1 MFRLVK
7 VVGDSMSPAL
17 SGGDYVVTIKPR
29 SVRPG
34 FVYVLNHSDFGQ
46 IVKRLE
52 SIEDGRYYFA
62 GDNPKST
69 PGAVIGPVPRERI
82 TGYAILAISNFG
94 VKKLTK
100 HSKDPKV

>member
-1 MFRLVK
+1 MIRLVK
-7 VVGDSMSPAL
+7 VVGDSMSPTL
-17 SGGDYVVTIKPR
+17 SGGDYIVTIKPR
-29 SVRPG
+29 LLQSG
-34 FVYVLNHSDFGQ
+34 FIYVVNHSDLGQ

-52 SIEDGRYYFA
+52 RIEDGRYYFA

-69 PGAVIGPVPRERI
+69 PDAVIGPVPRERI
-82 TGYAILAISNFG
+82 AGYAILAISNLG